1 MGLNRLGRRH
11 IVCWGPILYAFAMLQ
26 AIAAPQPLLWL
37 DIPPASE
44 LARTVQAIKPVL
56 QTMYEVQWE
65 DSHKSAFLPSSRPI
79 GALVTGTESSL
90 LRNERFR
97 LDEYLEKGNGLV
109 YIASARR
116 EDLETNNS
124 VLQQLGVQAREIQ
137 PKKTPVQFSSHP
149 ITEGLNNLLA
159 LGGLRIALWS
169 EELFP
174 LAKQNS
180 YIVGLAGICHKG
192 RIVILCSPLVT
203 SAQPEINPQAP
214 QARLLLQAIQWAA
227 APHRTNEA
235 LPRQGMPVTMS
246 PPYAASYKPVIL
258 TDMPDSPAWAH
269 IRDAVSRQLEALQ
282 MPVEPVQYQKGQ
294 RTLATALFP
303 EPALLVIASFREYEP
318 EEQAALTEYVR
329 QGGSLLVLGYM
340 DRSVK
345 GAIQQIIW
353 LNQALGEFGLTFT
366 SGRPAGKG
374 KLAPHPL
381 TANMSAP
388 GDIGPG
394 GSVWAFGQ
402 QPLAFVGEWPLASA
416 IEFGRGRII
425 VLDASTLLPATPQ
438 QPNDNVW
445 AEQLLRQ
452 ALRWLTGR

>member
-1 MGLNRLGRRH
+1 MGLKRLWRRL
-11 IVCWGPILYAFAMLQ
+11 IVCGGPILYAFAMLQ

-44 LARTVQAIKPVL
+44 LARTVQAIMPVL
-56 QTMYEVQWE
+56 QTMYEVQWQ
-65 DSHKSAFLPSSRPI
+65 DGRNSALLPSSRPI
-79 GALVTGTESSL
+79 GAIVTGTESRL
-90 LRNERFR
+90 LLNERFR
-97 LDEYLEKGNGLV
+97 LDEYLEKGSGLV

-124 VLQQLGVQAREIQ
+124 MLQQLGVQAREIQ

-169 EELFP
+169 EELLP
-174 LAKQNS
+174 LARQNS
-180 YIVGLAGICHKG
+180 HIVGLAGMSHKG
-192 RIVILCSPLVT
+192 RVVILCSPLVT
-203 SAQPEINPQAP
+203 SALPEINPQAP
-214 QARLLLQAIQWAA
+214 PARLLLRAIQWAA
-227 APHRTNEA
+227 ASNGTDEA
-235 LPRQGMPVTMS
+235 LPRQGMSVQIS
-246 PPYAASYKPVIL
+246 PPFAARYKPVIL
-258 TDMPDSPAWAH
+258 VDMPESPAWAN
-269 IRDAVSRQLEALQ
+269 IREAVGRQLEALQ

-294 RTLATALFP
+294 RTLATALLP

-329 QGGSLLVLGYM
+329 QGGSLLALGFM
-340 DRSVK
+340 ERNVK
-345 GAIQQIIW
+345 GAIQQIVW
-353 LNQALGEFGLTFT
+353 LNRALGEFGLTFT

-374 KLAPHPL
+374 RLAPHPL
-381 TANMSAP
+381 TANMAAP

-402 QPLAFVGEWPLASA
+402 QPLAFVGNWAIASTM
-416 IEFGRGRII
+416 EFGRGRI
-425 VLDASTLLPATPQ
+425 VVFDAATLLPPTPQ
-438 QPNDNVW
+438 QPNENVW

-452 ALRWLTGR
+452 ALRWLTGH